1 MQTAGVFTV
10 RAAVKTPAP
19 CLFVE
24 VTSMDLTPIYDIFRR
39 LPNGELVWTCA
50 ARGLEEVRARLVNL
64 KLTAPSDC
72 VIYVR
77 RG

>member
-1 MQTAGVFTV
+1 
-10 RAAVKTPAP
+10 
-19 CLFVE
+19 
-24 VTSMDLTPIYDIFRR
+24 MDLTPTYDIFRR

-72 VIYVR
+72 VVYVR

>member
-1 MQTAGVFTV
+1 LSGIA
-10 RAAVKTPAP
+10 
-19 CLFVE
+19 
-24 VTSMDLTPIYDIFRR
+24 SMDLTPIYDIFRR

-72 VIYVR
+72 VVYVR

>member
-1 MQTAGVFTV
+1 MQTAGAFTV
-10 RAAVKTPAP
+10 SAAVKTPALSP
-19 CLFVE
+19 SVE
-24 VTSMDLTPIYDIFRR
+24 VTSMDLAPIYDIFRR

-72 VIYVR
+72 VVYVR